1 MMSNKSQGG
10 IKVAKRGME
19 NSGGRKVLSNEVV
32 KLMKTQDVGYLRTI
46 LQQTR
51 REREK
56 VEQEV
61 VSGDVGVKVGAPTGV
76 GKRVVLGDDDENTP
90 ARPTPKTHQ
99 QTDDMDGWMS
109 EDESDA
115 ENDEDLSPDEQQ
127 KRRIQNKRRR
137 KLDALK
143 DRENDLTIALSEVE
157 TRRARMNGS
166 IGGSNKKGVKFKVRS
181 RKR

>member
-1 MMSNKSQGG
+1 
-10 IKVAKRGME
+10 
-19 NSGGRKVLSNEVV
+19 
-32 KLMKTQDVGYLRTI
+32 
-46 LQQTR
+46 
-51 REREK
+51 
-56 VEQEV
+56 
-61 VSGDVGVKVGAPTGV
+61 VKVDAPTAV
-76 GKRVVLGDDDENTP
+76 GKRVVLGGDDENTP
-90 ARPTPKTHQ
+90 ARPTPQTHQ

-115 ENDEDLSPDEQQ
+115 ENDEDLSPEEQQ

-157 TRRARMNGS
+157 TQRARMNGS
-166 IGGSNKKGVKFKVRS
+166 IGGSNNKGVKFKVRS